1 MGREGRSIGRYVL
14 YDRIA
19 SGGMAQVHLG
29 RLVGAVGFARTVAIK
44 RLLPHC
50 ATDAEIVPM
59 FVDEARLAARIRH
72 PNVVGTLDVVQEGNE
87 LLLVMEYVHGE
98 SLARLLSRGRA
109 RGERVATP
117 IAVAVTVAVLE
128 GLHAAHEARNE
139 RGEPLGIVHRDVSP
153 QNIIVGA
160 DGVPRVVDFGIAKA
174 RGRIQTTRDGQLKGK
189 AGYVAPEQLLG
200 MEIDRRVDIY
210 ATGVV
215 LWEMLAGKRLFEGD
229 GPAVVMRNVL
239 EQKIEPP
246 SRRASGIPRAL
257 DDVVMRALSRSP
269 SDRFE
274 NAREMVAAL
283 ERTVL
288 PASAREIEQWV
299 HSLAA
304 DVLAER
310 AALVS
315 AIEND
320 SARAFGDGAER
331 TYEATSMALLRPAA
345 RGKPTD
351 DVPTASMSFTPI
363 GVVDGPRPS
372 SAPGRSRSR
381 GPWVVGAALVMG
393 GLLAFA
399 LVRNGVGA
407 AVADPAATSPAS
419 AREAAPEATSTTQG
433 ANATEA
439 ASTDTAE
446 GTAKAEAPLAAEPSE
461 SPASGPVAA
470 QTTTEGMTPSTAT
483 TTSAVARPT
492 GARRSPA
499 RAPAARPKASSSRC
513 AVPFTRAADGTK
525 IPKPE
530 CF

>member
-19 SGGMAQVHLG
+19 SGGMAQVHVG
-29 RLVGAVGFARTVAIK
+29 RLVGAVGFSRTVAIK

-72 PNVVGTLDVVQEGNE
+72 PNVVGTLDVVRERDE
-87 LLLVMEYVHGE
+87 LILVMEYVHGE
-98 SLARLLSRGRA
+98 SLARLLSRARA
-109 RGERVATP
+109 RGERVAAP
-117 IAVAVTVAVLE
+117 IAVGIALAVLE
-128 GLHAAHEARNE
+128 GLHAAHEARSE

-215 LWEMLAGKRLFEGD
+215 LWEMLAGRRLFEGD

-239 EQKIEPP
+239 EQRIEPP
-246 SRRASGIPRAL
+246 SRRASGVPRAL
-257 DDVVMRALSRSP
+257 DDVVMRALSRAP
-269 SDRFE
+269 SDRFAT
-274 NAREMVAAL
+274 AREMVVAL
-283 ERTVL
+283 ERTVM
-288 PASAREIEQWV
+288 PASAREIERWV

-304 DVLAER
+304 DMLAER
-310 AALVS
+310 AALVA

-320 SARAFGDGAER
+320 SAQAFAGDGGER
-331 TYEATSMALLRPAA
+331 IYEATSMALLRPAA
-345 RGKPTD
+345 RGKPSD
-351 DVPTASMSFTPI
+351 DVPTESMSFTPI
-363 GVVDGPRPS
+363 GVADVPRRPV
-372 SAPGRSRSR
+372 APERSRSR
-381 GPWVVGAALVMG
+381 GPWAVGAALVTG

-399 LVRNGVGA
+399 LVRSGANVGSSGLGGA
-407 AVADPAATSPAS
+407 TPAAPP
-419 AREAAPEATSTTQG
+419 PEET
-433 ANATEA
+433 TEA
-439 ASTDTAE
+439 AETTETAPVVE
-446 GTAKAEAPLAAEPSE
+446 DETPAAR
-461 SPASGPVAA
+461 AAATVAA
-470 QTTTEGMTPSTAT
+470 QSSTPT
-483 TTSAVARPT
+483 PT
-492 GARRSPA
+492 PPPTVTQPAGARRAPA
-499 RAPAARPKASSSRC
+499 RQPATRLKQTPPSC
-513 AVPFTRAADGTK
+513 VVPFTRAADGTK